1 MTRVDPENVID
12 LQAVEQE
19 LADVEAALERL
30 DNGTYWTDEVTGAP
44 IDTAWLE
51 TNPLARRAPGN
62 PTLPGTS
69 SY

>member
-1 MTRVDPENVID
+1 MTRVNPESPID

-44 IDTAWLE
+44 IDPAHLE
-51 TNPLARRAPGN
+51 NNPLSRRAPGT
-62 PTLPGTS
+62 PTLPGPV
-69 SY
+69 